1 MKQSS
6 RQRLAFLCLLSLGL
20 FLGPLCGQVKLPK
33 ELRNFASFVDHTRRE
48 WNVPGV
54 AIAVVKDG
62 QLIYA
67 DGFGYRS
74 LKEKLPVTAST
85 IFAIGSCSKAFTAT
99 AVGLLVD
106 EGKVEWDKPV
116 RYYMPDFKLFDPIA
130 SERITVKDLLCH
142 RSGLP
147 RHDLMWYGSA
157 FSREEL
163 FSRLAFLEPSADLR
177 YQWQYQNLMFMTAGV
192 LIERVTGQ
200 SWEDFVR
207 TRIFEPLGMKE
218 ANFSVAD
225 SQKAPDYALPY
236 QEIEARVEEIAF
248 RPIEPIGPAGSINA
262 HVLDMAKWLLFNL
275 NKGRVADKQI
285 ISEVRLNEIHSPQMV
300 IPGPVRFP
308 EILYSSYGLGWMIT
322 PYRGHLILS
331 HGGGID
337 GFTALVAFL
346 PLDQVGLVIL
356 TNMNGTPLPQIL
368 SYTLIDRLL
377 NLPEVPWNQKFR
389 LEANKAKEQAEKRKK
404 EIWQGKREGT
414 QPSHPLDDYV
424 GDYEHPGYGVISIVK
439 EANQL
444 KVRFRAFEFKLNH
457 FHYDVFITENRGL
470 LPEQKLS
477 FQTDLNGNVSSLAI
491 QLEPAVKELIF
502 TRQPERKMKEKS
514 FLEQFCG
521 EYEIQG
527 TVIKVYL
534 KGESSLALHSS
545 GQPELELLP
554 YRGDEFNLRNLPNY
568 SVEFIRDE
576 KGVVIELV
584 FKQPNGIFRAA
595 RKF

>member
-1 MKQSS
+1 MKRSN
-6 RQRLAFLCLLSLGL
+6 RQRLPFLFFLVLSL
-20 FLGPLCGQVKLPK
+20 FLGPLFGQVKLPK
-33 ELRNFASFVDHTRRE
+33 ELRNFASFVDQTRRE

-62 QLIYA
+62 QLILA

-74 LKEKLPVTAST
+74 LKEKFPVTAST

-116 RYYMPDFKLFDPIA
+116 RDYLPTFKLFDPIA
-130 SERITVKDLLCH
+130 TEKITVRDLLCH

-147 RHDLMWYGSA
+147 RHDLMWYGSS
-157 FSREEL
+157 FSRQEL
-163 FSRLAFLEPSADLR
+163 FARLAYLEPSTDLR

-192 LIERVTGQ
+192 LIEKVTGQ
-200 SWEDFVR
+200 SWEEFVR
-207 TRIFEPLGMKE
+207 ARIFEPLGIKE

-236 QEIEARVEEIAF
+236 QEMDGKVEEIPF

-275 NKGRVADKQI
+275 NKGKVADKQI
-285 ISEVRLNEIHSPQMV
+285 ISEARLNEIHSPQMV
-300 IPGPVRFP
+300 IPGPIRFP

-322 PYRGHLILS
+322 PYRGHLLLS

-346 PLDQVGLVIL
+346 PLDRVGLVIL

-368 SYTLIDRLL
+368 SYTLLDRLL
-377 NLPEVPWNQKFR
+377 NLPEIPWNQRFKD
-389 LEANKAKEQAEKRKK
+389 EAKKAREQAEKRRKERLEGKK
-404 EIWQGKREGT
+404 EGT
-414 QPSHPLDDYV
+414 QPSHPLDEYV
-424 GDYEHPGYGVISIVK
+424 GDYEHPGYGVISVVK
-439 EANQL
+439 EGNQL
-444 KVRFRAFEFKLNH
+444 RARFHGFEFKLNH
-457 FHYDVFITENRGL
+457 FHYDVFITENRSLIG
-470 LPEQKLS
+470 EQKLS
-477 FQTDLNGNVSSLAI
+477 FQTDLSGNIASLAI

-502 TRQPERKMKEKS
+502 TRQPEKKMKEKS

-521 EYEIQG
+521 EYEVQG
-527 TVIKVYL
+527 TVVKVYL
-534 KGESSLALHSS
+534 KGENSLAIQSS
-545 GQPELELLP
+545 GQPEVELLP
-554 YRGDEFNLRNLPNY
+554 YRGNEFNLKNLPNF
-568 SVEFIRDE
+568 SVEFIKDE
-576 KGVVIELV
+576 KGAVIEPL
-584 FKQPNGIFRAA
+584 FKQPNGVFRAK